1 VCYQQTDLGPHYYRF
16 LSQKTCFISFRT
28 KNNAKITGLRLL
40 SGSTSAEN
48 VTDGNKKDPR
58 YDEDFIDIENTKPYV
73 KNPNIQVTERCEN
86 IFKDILQLNSVD
98 VILLLQLLKERTGMD
113 PYSDP
118 YGDGLSFAGGKRKGT
133 DASTAEGA
141 APVVEKTLFEL
152 KLAGFDEKSKIK
164 IIKEIRAI
172 LRGSYGAS
180 CTYLF
185 SKYVLLLCTTVL
197 SL

>member
-1 VCYQQTDLGPHYYRF
+1 
-16 LSQKTCFISFRT
+16 
-28 KNNAKITGLRLL
+28 
-40 SGSTSAEN
+40 
-48 VTDGNKKDPR
+48 
-58 YDEDFIDIENTKPYV
+58 V

-172 LRGSYGAS
+172 LRGCYGAS

-185 SKYVLLLCTTVL
+185 SKYVVGPISPGLFGTMPSL
-197 SL
+197 SFFNIANA